1 MEKEYFVSKTK
12 NISLNIVNTK
22 IDSIREKSTIRKSV
36 RVLKDG
42 KMGISGSRSDLP
54 FEELEQN
61 AISMIDIELPNGFA
75 FQDGCKK
82 EWDIIKRD
90 FSNDEIVNIANNVL
104 KQLKENFPDYIF
116 SNKIGYEYS
125 NVNVKNSKN
134 MDYTVKTNG
143 IYLAI
148 IFKHKK
154 SNSIMDGFL
163 GKQYF
168 DTPDIDEYIVNY
180 SKYLSAFNNEVSFDK
195 DNAIIVFPEYTNAM
209 PYAFLTKHINGE
221 FYERGASYFSS
232 KKNKKL
238 FSDRFSMYDINMDEE
253 NGICNPFDADGFLRK
268 EKKIPIFK
276 DGVFINP
283 LYDLKKA
290 IIYNTKPTGTST
302 RSYNTGSSINPNY
315 LFVPSI
321 DKKLE
326 DIDECI
332 IPVMSAGG
340 DFQDNGDISMP
351 LQLAYLV
358 RKGKFIG
365 KIPQVILTANID
377 NLFNNDYIGA
387 LKDGVFKNDINKYM
401 AFRMSVNKG
410 W

>member
-82 EWDIIKRD
+82 EWNIIKKD
-90 FSNDEIVNIANNVL
+90 FSNDEIMNIANSVL

-125 NVNVKNSKN
+125 NINIKNSKS

-154 SNSIMDGFL
+154 SNSIMDGYL

-168 DTPDIDEYIVNY
+168 DTPDIDEYIANY

-195 DNAIIVFPEYTNAM
+195 DKAIIVFPEYTNCV
-209 PYAFLTKHINGE
+209 PYAFLTKHIDGE
-221 FYERGASYFSS
+221 F
-232 KKNKKL
+232 
-238 FSDRFSMYDINMDEE
+238 
-253 NGICNPFDADGFLRK
+253 
-268 EKKIPIFK
+268 
-276 DGVFINP
+276 
-283 LYDLKKA
+283 
-290 IIYNTKPTGTST
+290 
-302 RSYNTGSSINPNY
+302 
-315 LFVPSI
+315 
-321 DKKLE
+321 
-326 DIDECI
+326 
-332 IPVMSAGG
+332 
-340 DFQDNGDISMP
+340 
-351 LQLAYLV
+351 
-358 RKGKFIG
+358 
-365 KIPQVILTANID
+365 
-377 NLFNNDYIGA
+377 
-387 LKDGVFKNDINKYM
+387 
-401 AFRMSVNKG
+401 
-410 W
+410 